1 MIATHG
7 GVISGISSDRL
18 PVDAAP
24 PIFAFS
30 LNRKLRQTYQGEYFR
45 YRQASG
51 GEFDYPS
58 NTPNLS
64 EDVFITTIYDQ
75 SIGYGVQHAVQP
87 TESLQPKL
95 ELVGS
100 EYRAVFDQQEYLD
113 VPSQGES
120 SAFPLP
126 TAPNSTNSNFPNRFY
141 FQETVEAIGLVT
153 NNKLTAGQVYLVP
166 FGDFDNEG
174 VFRSVRVGNNF
185 QNMSYRGIGWE
196 FLRSGVSELGQD
208 FTITARSDGD
218 VATSPVIGIWS
229 GSDVISIKPSNA
241 TTRFEFNTTHT
252 ILNNDGQSTQYICKV
267 DKAQNNNRVL
277 TIRTENT
284 HGHVVI
290 GEQTPTFENIS
301 IGRDNQ
307 GYYKGKF
314 TEATLHLGN
323 LTSRG
328 SDQILSTTR
337 THYGN

>member
-18 PVDAAP
+18 PVDAGP

-75 SIGYGVQHAVQP
+75 SIGYGVQHAVQVNQ
-87 TESLQPKL
+87 SLQPKL

-100 EYRAVFDQQEYLD
+100 EYRAVFNQQEYLD
-113 VPSQGES
+113 VPG
-120 SAFPLP
+120 
-126 TAPNSTNSNFPNRFY
+126 
-141 FQETVEAIGLVT
+141 
-153 NNKLTAGQVYLVP
+153 
-166 FGDFDNEG
+166 
-174 VFRSVRVGNNF
+174 
-185 QNMSYRGIGWE
+185 
-196 FLRSGVSELGQD
+196 SGVSELGQD

-229 GSDVISIKPSNA
+229 GSDVISIKPSDA
-241 TTRFEFNTTHT
+241 TTRFEFNSTHT
-252 ILNNDGQSTQYICKV
+252 ILNSDGQSTQYICKV

-284 HGHVVI
+284 HGHVII
-290 GEQTPTFENIS
+290 GDQTPTFENIS
-301 IGRDNQ
+301 IGRDDQ

-337 THYGN
+337 AHYGN